1 MIVGPDIGPGV
12 KEFPLNVNGSSTF
25 GRYPKISIE
34 KTYNMFESDGWL
46 VCLGGYEKVLQLL
59 PKGEGRGAFQSIR
72 GNFTIAVINS
82 IVYKIMPNLTY
93 VVLFNF

>member
-12 KEFPLNVNGSSTF
+12 KEFPLNLSGSSTF

-59 PKGEGRGAFQSIR
+59 PKGEGRG
-72 GNFTIAVINS
+72 NS
-82 IVYKIMPNLTY
+82 KVYVAILQ
-93 VVLFNF
+93 